1 MLVSLPLLLR
11 VRVLDRALLQPL
23 AALDVLLLETLG
35 AGAGLAG
42 LPEARLVAV
51 LDAEPGAE
59 AAEEAMLGPSA
70 RLGSDRALL
79 LELAA
84 RAGGEPEAL
93 RWLQLTSPLEAGEV
107 LASRPVA
114 AELATA
120 GARTVGGPAPPV
132 FTAAGELLTRI

>member
-11 VRVLDRALLQPL
+11 VRVLERAILERL
-23 AALDVLLLETLG
+23 AALDVLLIETIP
-35 AGAGLAG
+35 AGSGLAG
-42 LPEARLVAV
+42 LPRARLVAV

-59 AAEEAMLGPSA
+59 VVEGAVLGPSA

-84 RAGGEPEAL
+84 RAGGEPETL
-93 RWLQLTSPLEAGEV
+93 RWLQLASPLEAGEV

-114 AELATA
+114 GELRAQ
-120 GARTVGGPAPPV
+120 GGRIVGGPAPPV